1 MLVKGAEILRTLPIF
16 SEGVHWSSAIQPG
29 QYAAFLRDRDTSVP
43 LSADGQFAAH
53 NSVAIFDSLSEARA
67 WGEDICARHSKVRCD
82 IYDSEG
88 LANDAVESIYNA
100 AVRGNYEG
108 PKPARRRLYRGLA
121 AVCAGIVLIAG
132 DVHRDLLF
140 MWGYILGVKM
150 VLIGG
155 AVAIQGA
162 LMLRDLR

>member
-1 MLVKGAEILRTLPIF
+1 VAGADILRTLPIF
-16 SEGVHWSSAIQPG
+16 GEGIHWTSTIRPD

-43 LSADGQFAAH
+43 LSADGQVPVH
-53 NSVAIFDSLSEARA
+53 NSVTIFDSLTEARA
-67 WGEDICARHSKVRCD
+67 WGEEICARHPRARCD

-100 AVRGNYEG
+100 EVREDYVG
-108 PKPARRRLYRGLA
+108 PKPARTRLYAGLA
-121 AVCAGIVLIAG
+121 VVCVGIFLIAW
-132 DVHRDLLF
+132 DFHRDLLF
-140 MWGYILGVKM
+140 MWGYILGIKM
-150 VLIGG
+150 VVVGG

>member
-1 MLVKGAEILRTLPIF
+1 MEILRTLPIF
-16 SEGVHWSSAIQPG
+16 GQGIHWSSAIEPG
-29 QYAAFLRDRDTSVP
+29 QYAAFLRDRDSSVP
-43 LSADGQFAAH
+43 LTTDGQFAAH
-53 NSVAIFDSLSEARA
+53 SSVTIFDSLFEARA
-67 WGEDICARHSKVRCD
+67 WGEEICERHSRVRCD

-88 LANDAVESIYNA
+88 LANDAVESIYNT
-100 AVRGNYEG
+100 AVKGSYVG
-108 PKPARRRLYRGLA
+108 SKPARRRLYGGLA
-121 AVCAGIVLIAG
+121 ALCVGIVLIAW

-140 MWGYILGVKM
+140 MWGYILGLKM